1 MSCGLAQEVY
11 LQMSLHSSA
20 LARHSRYTD
29 KPNITAGIP
38 QVPQRAQ
45 ENGIKHRFII
55 VYNILKLAPF
65 FFIVH
70 ISVNFLKKKNL
81 KFFIPKQ
88 TFTFFQVDQHIGLL
102 NQILLLLSNMLTL
115 HAKGIK

>member
-65 FFIVH
+65 FFH
-70 ISVNFLKKKNL
+70 STHFCELFEEENL

-115 HAKGIK
+115 HAKRIK